1 MKKTLVALA
10 AFAATASF
18 AQVTITGLFD
28 AGPRISNFRGAA
40 ITQVVA
46 NNTATSNVTFLGTE
60 NLGGGLTANLRWEI
74 DVNPAQT
81 AAMSQG
87 TPASPD
93 NPNIANYAG
102 NGYSFVGLTSA
113 SAGTINF
120 GTINTA
126 TLDANG
132 IGNPFGTALGS
143 GYKSLAI
150 GATRYQQALEYITP
164 TMSGFSAKALVAF
177 KDQYQNLASTGSVP
191 AATSQQTG
199 NGRDGAQELSLK
211 YSQGPLNLI
220 VSNLVVTSYYSQSNN
235 TGSTVGTNNSALCTA
250 APGAQA
256 ALATYANQLG
266 GVGNTCTDGNNYTVN
281 TVAGNYKYGNYT
293 GYAWFQT
300 QKANGV
306 TNTVS
311 STTGADIL
319 SAVDRT
325 AKGFAVAFAA
335 SPTLNLMAGYRQIT
349 RNAGENYL
357 TSGST
362 ASATAPTAGGI
373 GNVTK
378 LTAFGADY
386 ALSKLTSV
394 YARYENIK
402 DDAQL
407 YNTLAV
413 SGTGYNSSLTS
424 NKITNTAVGI
434 RMAF

>member
-1 MKKTLVALA
+1 M
-10 AFAATASF
+10 
-18 AQVTITGLFD
+18 D
-28 AGPRISNFRGAA
+28 AGPRISNFRGSA
-40 ITQVVA
+40 ITQVVS

-74 DVNPAQT
+74 DVVPTAT
-81 AAMSQG
+81 AAMTAG

-93 NPNIANYAG
+93 APNIANYAG

-164 TMSGFSAKALVAF
+164 VMSGFSAKALVAF
-177 KDQYQNLASTGSVP
+177 KDQYQNNASGSAL
-191 AATSQQTG
+191 AATTPTTTT
-199 NGRDGAQELSLK
+199 GRDGVQELSFK
-211 YSQGPLNLI
+211 YSQGPLNFI
-220 VSNLVVTSYYSQSNN
+220 VSNLVSTSYYTAVAAGATATCTTKTYFTADATLTTANNATGGSSN
-235 TGSTVGTNNSALCTA
+235 A
-250 APGAQA
+250 
-256 ALATYANQLG
+256 
-266 GVGNTCTDGNNYTVN
+266 CTDGANYTVN
-281 TVAGNYKYGNYT
+281 TVAGNYKYGNTT

-300 QKANGV
+300 QKQNQQATAYG
-306 TNTVS
+306 S
-311 STTGADIL
+311 SLADPL
-319 SAVDRT
+319 LTVDRT
-325 AKGFAVAFAA
+325 AKGFAVKYEA
-335 SPTLNLMAGYRQIT
+335 SPALNLFAGYRQLT
-349 RNAGENYL
+349 RNSGESYV

-407 YNTLAV
+407 YNTLSV
-413 SGTGYNSSLTS
+413 SGTGYSSSLAS
-424 NKITNTAVGI
+424 NKITNTAVGL
-434 RMAF
+434 RVAF